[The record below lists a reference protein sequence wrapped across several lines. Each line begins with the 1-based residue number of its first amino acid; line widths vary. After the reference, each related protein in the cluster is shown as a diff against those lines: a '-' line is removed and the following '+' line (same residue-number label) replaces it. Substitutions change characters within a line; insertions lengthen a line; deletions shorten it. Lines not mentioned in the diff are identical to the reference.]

1 MRRMLLSIRRLLADR
16 KGATAV
22 EYGFLIAA
30 IVIAI
35 MVALMAVGSQTGSM
49 WRNVADEVQTA
60 GQ

>member
-1 MRRMLLSIRRLLADR
+1 MRRMLFLIRRLLSDR

-35 MVALMAVGSQTGSM
+35 MVSLMAVASQTTTM
-49 WRNVADEVQTA
+49 WNNVSDKVQKTA
-60 GQ
+60 G